1 MGSRLTA
8 NGTERVYAAAD
19 LWVKRA
25 LWIDDSLF
33 TPGKP
38 IWSKE
43 VLEEVHKRFLDRPDV
58 SSDSFLEKL
67 KRQLKGGRPEVYQLM
82 GEALYF
88 YFLIVSTKD
97 SANEAED
104 NQRSAL
110 VVRRPQW
117 RFLPISLPA

>member
-43 VLEEVHKRFLDRPDV
+43 CTRRSPQAVP
-58 SSDSFLEKL
+58 
-67 KRQLKGGRPEVYQLM
+67 GPAGRV
-82 GEALYF
+82 G
-88 YFLIVSTKD
+88 
-97 SANEAED
+97 
-104 NQRSAL
+104 
-110 VVRRPQW
+110 
-117 RFLPISLPA
+117 